1 MDRKIREMLDKLREA
16 AQSVGDNA
24 ERGAKYAG
32 KKAGEIW
39 DAGKLGVRVLELKC
53 DISSLQEELGRLVYG
68 IHRGRDTGDAEVE
81 KLITALDEK
90 AAELAD
96 AQKKLRRMRGRKVCP
111 ACESLCG
118 SDDAFC
124 KRCGA
129 HLKAEER

>member
-81 KLITALDEK
+81 KLITALDKK

-96 AQKKLRRMRGRKVCP
+96 AQKKLHRMRGRKVCP
-111 ACESLCG
+111 ACENLCG

-124 KRCGA
+124 RRCGA
-129 HLKAEER
+129 CLRAEVR